1 MHLHLL
7 VSLRSVPIVVVPQ
20 LLNELLV
27 ALLALGH
34 FLADCEDLV
43 GLQLLEGADTVFKG
57 PDVRTGTL
65 ETREALLIEESH
77 S

>member
-7 VSLRSVPIVVVPQ
+7 VSFRTVPIVVISQ

-27 ALLALGH
+27 AFLALCH
-34 FLADCEDLV
+34 FLADCEDFV

-57 PDVRTGTL
+57 PDVCTGTL
-65 ETREALLIEESH
+65 ETRETLLIEESH